1 MGDFIGIQN
10 SSSSGKHILRNL
22 EVITWDG
29 KQKPK
34 SHYSSGDHSSDVI
47 VARNE
52 TITSGPIITREE
64 NGSLRF
70 IQNYPL
76 AESGEAVFS
85 VTDIHAIIFADNTKR
100 KPSKLL
106 PSVLEGGSRLKLSN
120 VRLQNNVVIADHEI
134 LGSIKIPKKFLSYLE
149 LNN

>member
-1 MGDFIGIQN
+1 M
-10 SSSSGKHILRNL
+10 
-22 EVITWDG
+22 ITWDG

-34 SHYSSGDHSSDVI
+34 SHYSAKNNSSDVI

-52 TITSGPIITREE
+52 TTTSGPIITREQ

-70 IQNYPL
+70 VQKYPL

-85 VTDIHAIIFADNTKR
+85 ATDIHAIIFANNSKN
-100 KPSKLL
+100 KPSKLR
-106 PSVLEGGSRLKLSN
+106 PSGLEGGSRLKLSN
-120 VRLQNNVVIADHEI
+120 IRLQDNLIIADHEI